1 MLIILISPERVIK
14 AFWITTL
21 DHEEREMKHDGRLA
35 VCKGATI
42 QYPGGGG
49 RDIFEIN
56 N

>member
-1 MLIILISPERVIK
+1 MTDFAGLLEHVQSSHIHISVLR
-14 AFWITTL
+14 
-21 DHEEREMKHDGRLA
+21 R
-35 VCKGATI
+35 KGATI